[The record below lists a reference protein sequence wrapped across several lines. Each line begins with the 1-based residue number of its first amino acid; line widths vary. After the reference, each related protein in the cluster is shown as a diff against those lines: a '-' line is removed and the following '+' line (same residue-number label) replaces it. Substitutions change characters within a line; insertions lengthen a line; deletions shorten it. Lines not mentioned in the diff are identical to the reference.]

1 MNKKLVLYAAVS
13 SIFGMSAIVVSVP
26 SFALNNVFALGTRT
40 NNTTT
45 HIVLDNSNQP
55 TITSGSGSLTTY
67 NGYAHFSYEEA
78 SVNATGHVSLND
90 GGTIYRNEASK
101 SLETFTATFSG
112 SGSLTLQT
120 GYSGYDDRCYV
131 YSLTSGDPASVR
143 GNYFK
148 LISSGTTDISEIII
162 DFGCEEEEIESHSF
176 PSEWTTDETYHWRK
190 CTEDNCV
197 RVDKGEHVE
206 AVIPMVA
213 PTKTSPGSY
222 NGKECSVCHRE
233 LVEPTILPMLSA
245 TDYDISY
252 RTALIDGQVRDS
264 EKYTLK
270 TDTSVYFDIGYGE
283 TVYEEYIHAGSSYY
297 SLNRWN
303 ELFPEA
309 QATAVDGVLTINLSG
324 NTTVTAESGGALDGQ
339 LDLMLYDSV
348 VVTGNG
354 ELTVE
359 YAAEIDGIEAW
370 NLEIQD
376 GATLNL
382 IGFNETRKTGFKVYG
397 TLQIDGTANVTKYGY
412 AVGFNADKDGSSD
425 RTFALNIGATGK
437 LNIDQARD
445 GIHVWGTPTGGCR
458 LNISGKLDIDAN
470 EDAMQFETQVFTYF
484 KDNAR
489 VTLNAVG
496 AGIYNHDEDGNKTPD
511 NRFWFQN
518 TAEVTITTTQG
529 CGIKLGNIGRIFIQ
543 DSSKLS
549 IEAGSSGINGYLALC
564 VCDGNQDNYTMNH
577 TSLIVKSYGLT
588 SGTHAMTNNV
598 NPIGARGNDWCATLF
613 NTDGEVLIEKLG
625 TTGSTGVHLGGK
637 NGTKSSKVDI
647 HFRMLCT
654 NMTIKNCSNAIGCW
668 ATSYVNFKFTYTY
681 NGDYS
686 KLNVVD
692 CNNIINSD
700 ASSTI
705 KNSFTSSTVNVVT
718 TQQ

>member
-13 SIFGMSAIVVSVP
+13 SIFGMSAIVMSVP
-26 SFALNNVFALGTRT
+26 SFAINNVFAFRTRS
-40 NNTTT
+40 NNAQ
-45 HIVLDNSNQP
+45 HFELNDSNQP
-55 TITSGSGSLTTY
+55 SIDDSGSGSLTY
-67 NGYAHFSYEEA
+67 NEFAHFSYTGA
-78 SVNATGHVSLND
+78 SSNATGHVSLAD
-90 GGTIYRNEASK
+90 GGTLFKNEASN
-101 SLETFTATFSG
+101 SLSSFQVSFSG
-112 SGSLTLQT
+112 NLILHT
-120 GYSGYDDRCYV
+120 GYNGVEDTCYEYTLESGV
-131 YSLTSGDPASVR
+131 STEVK

-162 DFGCEEEEIESHSF
+162 DFGCEEEDIETHT
-176 PSEWTTDETYHWRK
+176 PSSDWTHDENKHWHE
-190 CTEDNCV
+190 CEDPNCV
-197 RVDKGEHVE
+197 RKLDEADHVE
-206 AVIPMVA
+206 ADIPMIA
-213 PTKTSPGSY
+213 PTKTSTGSY
-222 NGKECSVCHRE
+222 NGKECSVCHRV

-252 RTALIDGQVRDS
+252 RTAMIDGVVRDS
-264 EKYTLK
+264 ETYTLK
-270 TDTSVYFDIGYGE
+270 SDSSVSFDIGYGD
-283 TVYEEYIHAGSSYY
+283 TVYTEYIHAGSSYY

-303 ELFPEA
+303 ELFPGA
-309 QATAVDGVLTINLSG
+309 QATADNGVLTINLTG

-348 VVTGNG
+348 VVTGNR

-370 NLEIQD
+370 NLEIQE

-425 RTFALNIGATGK
+425 KTFALNIGATGE
-437 LNIDQARD
+437 LSIDQARD

-458 LNISGKLDIDAN
+458 LNISGKLNIDAN

-496 AGIYNHDEDGNKTPD
+496 AGIYNHDENGSKTPD

-518 TAEVTITTTQG
+518 TAEVTITTTEG
-529 CGIKLGNIGRIFIQ
+529 CGIKLGNTGRIYVQ
-543 DSSKLS
+543 DSSKLN
-549 IEAGSSGINGYLALC
+549 IEAGSSGINGYQILC
-564 VCDGNQDNYTMNH
+564 VCDGNQDNYSKNSA
-577 TSLIVKSYGLT
+577 SLTVKSHGLT
-588 SGTHAMTNNV
+588 SGTHAMTSNV

-625 TTGSTGVHLGGK
+625 SRGSTGVHLGGK
-637 NGTKSSKVDI
+637 NGTNKSKVDI

-668 ATSYVNFKFTYTY
+668 ATSYVNFKLTYTY
-681 NGDYS
+681 DGDYS

-692 CNNIINSD
+692 CKNIINDD

-705 KNSFTSSTVNVVT
+705 KDKFTSSYVNVVT

>member
-1 MNKKLVLYAAVS
+1 MNRKLMLFGAVY
-13 SIFGMSAIVVSVP
+13 SIFGMSAIVFSVP
-26 SFALNNVFALGTRT
+26 SFAINNVFAFRTRT
-40 NNTTT
+40 NNT
-45 HIVLDNSNQP
+45 HIVLDKTNQP
-55 TITSGSGSLTTY
+55 NITSGSGSLTY
-67 NGYAHFSYEEA
+67 NEYATISYVGA
-78 SVNATGHVSLND
+78 SIKEDCHVSLADD
-90 GGTIYRNEASK
+90 GTLYKNEASN
-101 SLETFTATFSG
+101 SLSSFLVSFSG
-112 SGSLTLQT
+112 NLILHT
-120 GYSGYDDRCYV
+120 GYNGVEDTCYEYTLESGV
-131 YSLTSGDPASVR
+131 STEVR

-148 LISSGTTDISEIII
+148 LISSGATDIESI
-162 DFGCEEEEIESHSF
+162 DISFGCITEDSETHNYSA
-176 PSEWTTDETYHWRK
+176 EWTTNETYHWHE
-190 CTEDNCV
+190 CLDEHCV
-197 RVDKGEHVE
+197 RKGEYDEHTIVD
-206 AVIPMVA
+206 IPTVA
-213 PTKTSPGSY
+213 PTKETAGSY
-222 NGKECSVCHRE
+222 NGKRCSVCDE
-233 LVEPTILPMLSA
+233 VLVEPTVLPVLSE
-245 TDYDISY
+245 TDYVISY
-252 RTALIDGQVRDS
+252 RTAMIDGVVRDS
-264 EKYTLK
+264 ETYTLK
-270 TDTSVYFDIGYGE
+270 SDSSVSFDIGYGD
-283 TVYEEYIHAGSSYY
+283 TVYTEYIHAGTSYY

-359 YAAEIDGIEAW
+359 YGAEIDGIEAW
-370 NLEIQD
+370 NLEIQE

-382 IGFNETRKTGFKVYG
+382 IGFNEARKTGFKVYG

-412 AVGFNADKDGSSD
+412 AVGFNTDKDGSSSK
-425 RTFALNIGATGK
+425 TFALNIGATGK
-437 LNIDQARD
+437 LNINHARD

-458 LNISGKLDIDAN
+458 LNISGKLTIDVN

-489 VTLNAVG
+489 VTLDAVG

-518 TAEVTITTTQG
+518 TAEVTITTTEG

-577 TSLIVKSYGLT
+577 TSLIVKSHGLT
-588 SGTHAMTNNV
+588 SGTHAMTSNV

-625 TTGSTGVHLGGK
+625 TRGSTGIHLGGK
-637 NGTKSSKVDI
+637 KSSAL
-647 HFRMLCT
+647 HFRLLCS

-668 ATSYVNFKFTYTY
+668 VAASFNFTYTY
-681 NGDYS
+681 NGNYS